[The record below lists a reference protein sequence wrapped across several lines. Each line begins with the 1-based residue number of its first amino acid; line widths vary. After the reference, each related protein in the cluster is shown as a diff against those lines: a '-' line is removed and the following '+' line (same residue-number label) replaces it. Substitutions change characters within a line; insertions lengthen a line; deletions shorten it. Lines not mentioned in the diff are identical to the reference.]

1 MIRNGFDW
9 AAGCRSSLS
18 ELGIRRRPV
27 SSLERGSPGLS
38 RSPRARWRRRSALQR
53 AKTQDLSPGSYR
65 NRARFVLIWDDGGG
79 GGTRS
84 QQRRP
89 PLSFSSLPLRLTF
102 FPSFFPTPFSRKPP
116 GLANE
121 KTVDVTAAPGGAGVA
136 IRTSRPKNASKPSKA
151 TSTSVSKKTSARRVA
166 SAAGKAAASLRP
178 DLKRAAAA
186 KASALMRASRARKA
200 GSKGGAAV
208 VAADE

>member
-1 MIRNGFDW
+1 M
-9 AAGCRSSLS
+9 
-18 ELGIRRRPV
+18 
-27 SSLERGSPGLS
+27 
-38 RSPRARWRRRSALQR
+38 
-53 AKTQDLSPGSYR
+53 
-65 NRARFVLIWDDGGG
+65 IWDDGGG
-79 GGTRS
+79 GERDRS
-84 QQRRP
+84 RDGRRFP
-89 PLSFSSLPLRLTF
+89 FPLFPFDSPF
-102 FPSFFPTPFSRKPP
+102 FPRSFPPPFPEKPP